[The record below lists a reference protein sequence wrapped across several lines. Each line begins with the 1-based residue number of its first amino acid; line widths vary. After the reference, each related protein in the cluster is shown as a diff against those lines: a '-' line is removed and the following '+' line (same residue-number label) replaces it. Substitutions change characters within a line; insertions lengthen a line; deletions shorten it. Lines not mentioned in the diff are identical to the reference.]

1 MTRHLIDGV
10 TAVHR
15 KRLANDSFDSRHQL
29 QKLSTVFRCGQLGTP
44 VLHFALAHWLHSP
57 ELDPGRD
64 GAPWWGWLNLMACQ
78 LHSCGRTLCS
88 VNRLDTR
95 STDIGFM

>member
-78 LHSCGRTLCS
+78 LHSCGADLVQCQQTGHQI
-88 VNRLDTR
+88 N
-95 STDIGFM
+95 